1 MNVEEALKSLNP
13 RQLEAANYVDG
24 PCLIVA
30 GAGTGKTKTLTTKIA
45 KLIAD
50 GYSPYRILAVTFTNK
65 AAQEMRERVEALVPG
80 QSRNVWIHTF
90 HSFGVRL
97 LRQNAE
103 KLGLTRDFAIYDDS
117 EQKKVVTLLLQQ
129 LGVKDPK
136 KEVGQIVSMISR
148 AKDDGVSP
156 EGLMTSATASGLDYR
171 IRAAE
176 IYKRYEQELKKA
188 GALDFGDLLIKTLQ
202 LLRDHADIREY
213 YQQFFQYIL
222 VDEYQDTNHTQYL
235 ITRMLAEKHR
245 KLCVVGDPDQSI
257 YSWRGANI
265 RNILEFEKDFK
276 DAKIITLEQNYR
288 STKVILDASNKLIT
302 KNTKRKDKSLFT
314 DKAHG
319 DDIEVRELPT
329 EGREAV
335 WVAQNIKSL
344 VDQDGY
350 SLNDIAV
357 FYRTNAQSRN
367 FEETFRRYQIP
378 YRLVGTVSFYNRK
391 EIKDMLCYA
400 RLLINPNDNVSLLRI
415 INVPARSLG
424 QKAQERFLD
433 YAQANGISLYAA
445 LKAAQSVPDLTPQ
458 ARRAALEFVRLVEGW
473 RADMFVSSPTAIMDK
488 ILKTSGYLTAVK
500 KDLDEKKDPEAESR
514 LQNLDELINAVKEY
528 EDRREEP
535 SLSDFLQEVSLQT
548 GTDESQADNS
558 GAVTLMTVHLA
569 KGLEFNAV
577 FVTGLEENLFPL
589 RCDDDDEMEEERRL
603 CYVAMTR
610 ARERLFMTYAICRR
624 KYGEMKDNPPSRFL
638 FDSGLVSEEE
648 REEMEESRPRYDN
661 FKTKYGL
668 YGQGGGFYGGGK
680 NKSGYSGSFGRSQ
693 NSYNGFDGFV
703 SRSQFQK
710 KYDEHGYEMQD
721 DDLDYT
727 SSEYKGSAGLGSLY
741 ARPSS
746 GSSVAA
752 RRGYSASDGRRQFPS
767 NSYRSSY
774 SSVSSAPKQEE
785 GTSTTAAGGK
795 KVTVGGKVK
804 HGVFGEGVVI
814 AVAGS
819 DESCK
824 ITVQFGKGVQRTFM
838 LSFAPLEIL

>member
-1 MNVEEALKSLNP
+1 MNLDEALKSLNP
-13 RQLEAANYVDG
+13 QQLEAVNYDAG

-45 KLIAD
+45 KLIHD

-103 KLGLTRDFAIYDDS
+103 KLGLTRDFAIYDES
-117 EQKKVVTLLLQQ
+117 EQKRLVTLLLEQM
-129 LGVKDPK
+129 GVKEPK
-136 KEVGQIVSMISR
+136 KEAGQIVSMISR
-148 AKDDGVSP
+148 AKDDCVSP
-156 EGLMTSATASGLDYR
+156 EGLMTNATASGLDYR

-176 IYKRYEQELKKA
+176 IYKRYEQELHKA
-188 GALDFGDLLIKTLQ
+188 GALDFGDLLVKTLQ
-202 LLRDHADIREY
+202 LLKEHEDVREY

-235 ITRMLAEKHR
+235 ITRLLAEKHR

-276 DAKIITLEQNYR
+276 DAKTITLEQNYR
-288 STKVILDASNKLIT
+288 STKVILDASNKLIS
-302 KNTKRKDKSLFT
+302 KNAKRKEKNLFT
-314 DKAHG
+314 DKQRG
-319 DDIEVRELPT
+319 DDIEVREAPT
-329 EGREAV
+329 EGMEAV
-335 WVAQNIKSL
+335 WVAQNIKAL
-344 VDQDGY
+344 VEEGDY

-400 RLLINPNDNVSLLRI
+400 RLLINPDDNMSLLRV
-415 INVPARSLG
+415 INTPARGLG
-424 QKAQERFLD
+424 KTAQERLLA
-433 YAQANGISLYAA
+433 YAQANGLSVYGA
-445 LKAAQSVPDLTPQ
+445 LKAAQSVPELTPM
-458 ARRAALEFVRLVEGW
+458 ARRACMEFVRLVEGW
-473 RADMFVSSPTAIMDK
+473 RADMFVSSPTDVMHK
-488 ILKTSGYLTAVK
+488 ILTTSGYEAAVK
-500 KDLDEKKDPEAESR
+500 KDLAEGKDPEAESR

-528 EDRREEP
+528 EERKEEP
-535 SLSDFLQEVSLQT
+535 SLSDFLQEVSLMT
-548 GTDESQADNS
+548 GTDDSQAAEG

-577 FVTGLEENLFPL
+577 FVTGLEEGLFPIN
-589 RCDDDDEMEEERRL
+589 RDDSDEMEEERRL

-610 ARERLFMTYAICRR
+610 AREKLFMTYAQRR
-624 KYGEMKDNPPSRFL
+624 RTYGKMYENVPSRFL
-638 FDSGLVSEEE
+638 FECGLLDEEDRE
-648 REEMEESRPRYDN
+648 RLEQSQPRYDN

-668 YGQGGGFYGGGK
+668 YGQGGGFYGGGR
-680 NKSGYSGSFGRSQ
+680 NKSGYHGSTGRSAD
-693 NSYNGFDGFV
+693 SYNGFEGFV
-703 SRSQFQK
+703 SRSRFQK
-710 KYDEHGYEMQD
+710 QYDEQGYEIEN

-727 SSEYKGSAGLGSLY
+727 SSSFKGSSGLGALY
-741 ARPSS
+741 GARSQAS
-746 GSSVAA
+746 GGP
-752 RRGYSASDGRRQFPS
+752 RPGFSASDSRRHFPG
-767 NSYRSSY
+767 SYHA
-774 SSVSSAPKQEE
+774 APKQEA
-785 GTSTTAAGGK
+785 GTSTTAGNGK
-795 KVTVGGKVK
+795 TVAVGGKVK
-804 HGVFGEGVVI
+804 HGAFGVGTVT

-819 DESCK
+819 GDSCK
-824 ITVQFGKGVQRTFM
+824 ITVQFSNGVQRTFM

>member
-1 MNVEEALKSLNP
+1 MNLDEALKSLNP
-13 RQLEAANYVDG
+13 QQLEAVNYDAG

-45 KLIAD
+45 KLIHD

-103 KLGLTRDFAIYDDS
+103 KLGLTRDFAIYDES
-117 EQKKVVTLLLQQ
+117 EQKRLVTLLLEQM
-129 LGVKDPK
+129 GVKEPK
-136 KEVGQIVSMISR
+136 KEAGQIVSMISR
-148 AKDDGVSP
+148 AKDDCVSP
-156 EGLMTSATASGLDYR
+156 EGLMTNATASGLDYR

-176 IYKRYEQELKKA
+176 IYKRYEQELHKA
-188 GALDFGDLLIKTLQ
+188 GALDFGDLLVKTLQ
-202 LLRDHADIREY
+202 LLKEHEDVRDY

-235 ITRMLAEKHR
+235 ITRLLAEKHR

-276 DAKIITLEQNYR
+276 DAKTITLEQNYR
-288 STKVILDASNKLIT
+288 STKVILDASNKLIS
-302 KNTKRKDKSLFT
+302 KNAKRKEKNLFT
-314 DKAHG
+314 DKQRG
-319 DDIEVRELPT
+319 DDIEVREAPT
-329 EGREAV
+329 EGMEAV
-335 WVAQNIKSL
+335 WVAQNIKAL
-344 VDQDGY
+344 VEEGDY

-400 RLLINPNDNVSLLRI
+400 RLLINPDDNMSLLRV
-415 INVPARSLG
+415 INTPARGLG
-424 QKAQERFLD
+424 KTAQERLLA
-433 YAQANGISLYAA
+433 YAQANGLSVYGA
-445 LKAAQSVPDLTPQ
+445 LKAAQSVPELTPM
-458 ARRAALEFVRLVEGW
+458 ARRACMEFVRLVEGW
-473 RADMFVSSPTAIMDK
+473 RADMFVSSPTDVMHK
-488 ILKTSGYLTAVK
+488 ILTTSGYEAAVK
-500 KDLDEKKDPEAESR
+500 KDLAEGKDPEAESR

-528 EDRREEP
+528 EERKEEP
-535 SLSDFLQEVSLQT
+535 SLSDFLQEVSLMT
-548 GTDESQADNS
+548 GTDDSQAAEG

-577 FVTGLEENLFPL
+577 FVTGLEEGLFPIN
-589 RCDDDDEMEEERRL
+589 RDDSDEMEEERRL

-610 ARERLFMTYAICRR
+610 AREKLFMTYAQRR
-624 KYGEMKDNPPSRFL
+624 RTYGKMYENVPSRFL
-638 FDSGLVSEEE
+638 FECGLLDEEDRE
-648 REEMEESRPRYDN
+648 RLEQSQPRYDN

-668 YGQGGGFYGGGK
+668 YGQGGGFYGGGR
-680 NKSGYSGSFGRSQ
+680 NKSGYHGSTGRSAD
-693 NSYNGFDGFV
+693 SYNGFEGFV
-703 SRSQFQK
+703 SRSRFQK
-710 KYDEHGYEMQD
+710 QYDEQGYEIEN

-727 SSEYKGSAGLGSLY
+727 SSSFKGSSGLGALY
-741 ARPSS
+741 GARSQAS
-746 GSSVAA
+746 GGP
-752 RRGYSASDGRRQFPS
+752 RPGFSASDSRRHFPG
-767 NSYRSSY
+767 SYH
-774 SSVSSAPKQEE
+774 SVPKQEA
-785 GTSTTAAGGK
+785 GTSTTAGNGK
-795 KVTVGGKVK
+795 TVAVGGKVK
-804 HGVFGEGVVI
+804 HGTFGVGTVT

-819 DESCK
+819 GDSCK
-824 ITVQFGKGVQRTFM
+824 ITVQFSNGVQRTFM

>member
-1 MNVEEALKSLNP
+1 MNLDEALKSLNP
-13 RQLEAANYVDG
+13 QQLEAVNYDAG

-45 KLIAD
+45 KLIHD

-103 KLGLTRDFAIYDDS
+103 KLGLTRDFAIYDES
-117 EQKKVVTLLLQQ
+117 EQKRLVTLLLEQM
-129 LGVKDPK
+129 GVKEPK
-136 KEVGQIVSMISR
+136 KEAGQIVSMISR
-148 AKDDGVSP
+148 AKDDCVSP
-156 EGLMTSATASGLDYR
+156 EGLMTNATASGLDYR

-176 IYKRYEQELKKA
+176 IYKRYEQELHKA
-188 GALDFGDLLIKTLQ
+188 GALDSGDLLVKTLQ
-202 LLRDHADIREY
+202 LLKEHEDVRDY

-235 ITRMLAEKHR
+235 ITRLLAEKHR

-276 DAKIITLEQNYR
+276 DAKTITLEQNYR
-288 STKVILDASNKLIT
+288 STKVILDASNKLIS
-302 KNTKRKDKSLFT
+302 KNAKRKEKNLFT
-314 DKAHG
+314 DKQRG
-319 DDIEVRELPT
+319 DDIEVREAPT
-329 EGREAV
+329 EGMEAV
-335 WVAQNIKSL
+335 WVAQNIKAL
-344 VDQDGY
+344 VEESGY

-400 RLLINPNDNVSLLRI
+400 RLLINPDDNMSLLRV
-415 INVPARSLG
+415 INTPARGLG
-424 QKAQERFLD
+424 KTAQERLLA
-433 YAQANGISLYAA
+433 YAQANGLSVYGA
-445 LKAAQSVPDLTPQ
+445 LKAAQSVPELTPM
-458 ARRAALEFVRLVEGW
+458 ARRACMEFVRLVEGW
-473 RADMFVSSPTAIMDK
+473 RADMFVSSPTDVMHK
-488 ILKTSGYLTAVK
+488 ILTTSGYEAAVK
-500 KDLDEKKDPEAESR
+500 KDLAEGKDPEAESR

-528 EDRREEP
+528 EERKEEP
-535 SLSDFLQEVSLQT
+535 SLSDFLQEVSLMT
-548 GTDESQADNS
+548 GTDDSQAAEG

-577 FVTGLEENLFPL
+577 FVTGLEEGLFPIN
-589 RCDDDDEMEEERRL
+589 RDDSDEMEEERRL

-610 ARERLFMTYAICRR
+610 AREKLFMTYAQRR
-624 KYGEMKDNPPSRFL
+624 RTYGKMYENVPSRFL
-638 FDSGLVSEEE
+638 FECGLLDEEDRE
-648 REEMEESRPRYDN
+648 RLEQSQPRYDN

-668 YGQGGGFYGGGK
+668 YGQGGGFYGGGR
-680 NKSGYSGSFGRSQ
+680 NKSGYHGSTGRSAD
-693 NSYNGFDGFV
+693 SYNGFEGFV
-703 SRSQFQK
+703 SRSRFQK
-710 KYDEHGYEMQD
+710 QYDEQGYEIEN

-727 SSEYKGSAGLGSLY
+727 SSSFKGSSGLGALY
-741 ARPSS
+741 GARSQAS
-746 GSSVAA
+746 GGP
-752 RRGYSASDGRRQFPS
+752 RPGFSASDSRRHFPG
-767 NSYRSSY
+767 SYHSS
-774 SSVSSAPKQEE
+774 PKQEA
-785 GTSTTAAGGK
+785 GTSTTAGNGK
-795 KVTVGGKVK
+795 TVAVGGKVK
-804 HGVFGEGVVI
+804 HGAFGVGTVT

-819 DESCK
+819 GDSCK
-824 ITVQFGKGVQRTFM
+824 ITVQFSNGVQRTFM

>member
-1 MNVEEALKSLNP
+1 MNLDEALKSLNP
-13 RQLEAANYVDG
+13 QQLEAVNYDAG

-45 KLIAD
+45 KLIHD

-103 KLGLTRDFAIYDDS
+103 KLGLTRDFAIYDES
-117 EQKKVVTLLLQQ
+117 EQKRLVTLLLEQM
-129 LGVKDPK
+129 GVKEPK
-136 KEVGQIVSMISR
+136 KEAGQIVSMISR
-148 AKDDGVSP
+148 AKDDCVSP
-156 EGLMTSATASGLDYR
+156 EGLMTNATASGLDYR

-176 IYKRYEQELKKA
+176 IYKRYEQELHKA
-188 GALDFGDLLIKTLQ
+188 GALDFGDLLVKTLQ
-202 LLRDHADIREY
+202 LLKEHEDVRDY

-235 ITRMLAEKHR
+235 ITRLLAEKHR

-276 DAKIITLEQNYR
+276 DAKTITLEQNYR
-288 STKVILDASNKLIT
+288 STKVILDASNKLIS
-302 KNTKRKDKSLFT
+302 KNAKRKEKNLFT
-314 DKAHG
+314 DKQRG
-319 DDIEVRELPT
+319 DDIEVREAPT
-329 EGREAV
+329 EGMEAV
-335 WVAQNIKSL
+335 WVAQNIKAL
-344 VDQDGY
+344 VEESGY

-400 RLLINPNDNVSLLRI
+400 RLLINPDDNMSLLRV
-415 INVPARSLG
+415 INTPARGLG
-424 QKAQERFLD
+424 KTAQERLLA
-433 YAQANGISLYAA
+433 YAQANGLSVYGA
-445 LKAAQSVPDLTPQ
+445 LKAAQSVPELTPM
-458 ARRAALEFVRLVEGW
+458 ARRACMEFVRLVEGW
-473 RADMFVSSPTAIMDK
+473 RADMFVSSPTDVMHK
-488 ILKTSGYLTAVK
+488 ILTTSGYEAAVK
-500 KDLDEKKDPEAESR
+500 KDLAEGKDPEAESR

-528 EDRREEP
+528 EERKEEP
-535 SLSDFLQEVSLQT
+535 SLSDFLQEVSLMT
-548 GTDESQADNS
+548 GTDDSQAAEG

-569 KGLEFNAV
+569 KGLEFDAV
-577 FVTGLEENLFPL
+577 FVTGLEEGLFPIN
-589 RCDDDDEMEEERRL
+589 RDDSDEMEEERRL

-610 ARERLFMTYAICRR
+610 AREKLFMTYAQRR
-624 KYGEMKDNPPSRFL
+624 RTYGKMYENVPSRFL
-638 FDSGLVSEEE
+638 FECGLLDEEDRE
-648 REEMEESRPRYDN
+648 RLEQSQPRYDN

-668 YGQGGGFYGGGK
+668 YGQGGGFYGGGR
-680 NKSGYSGSFGRSQ
+680 NKSGYHGSTGRSAD
-693 NSYNGFDGFV
+693 SYNGFEGFV
-703 SRSQFQK
+703 SRSRFQK
-710 KYDEHGYEMQD
+710 QYDEQGYEIEN

-727 SSEYKGSAGLGSLY
+727 SSSFKGSSGLGALCG
-741 ARPSS
+741 ARSQAS
-746 GSSVAA
+746 GGP
-752 RRGYSASDGRRQFPS
+752 RPGFSASDSRRHFPG
-767 NSYRSSY
+767 SYH
-774 SSVSSAPKQEE
+774 SVPKQEA
-785 GTSTTAAGGK
+785 GTSTTAGNGK
-795 KVTVGGKVK
+795 TVAVGGKVK
-804 HGVFGEGVVI
+804 HGVFGVGTVT

-819 DESCK
+819 GDSCK
-824 ITVQFGKGVQRTFM
+824 ITVQFSNGVQRTFM

>member
-1 MNVEEALKSLNP
+1 MNLDEALKSLNP
-13 RQLEAANYVDG
+13 QQLEAVNYDAG

-45 KLIAD
+45 KLIHD

-103 KLGLTRDFAIYDDS
+103 KLGLTRDFAIYDES
-117 EQKKVVTLLLQQ
+117 EQKRLVTLLLEQM
-129 LGVKDPK
+129 GVKEPK
-136 KEVGQIVSMISR
+136 KEAGQIVSMISR
-148 AKDDGVSP
+148 AKDDCVSP
-156 EGLMTSATASGLDYR
+156 EGLMTNATASGLDYR

-176 IYKRYEQELKKA
+176 IYKRYEQELHKA
-188 GALDFGDLLIKTLQ
+188 GALDFGDLLVKTLQ
-202 LLRDHADIREY
+202 LLKEHEDVRDY

-235 ITRMLAEKHR
+235 ITRLLAEKHR

-276 DAKIITLEQNYR
+276 DAKTITLEQNYR
-288 STKVILDASNKLIT
+288 STKVILDASNKLIS
-302 KNTKRKDKSLFT
+302 KNAKRKEKNLFT
-314 DKAHG
+314 DKQRG
-319 DDIEVRELPT
+319 DDIEVREAPT
-329 EGREAV
+329 EGMEAV
-335 WVAQNIKSL
+335 WVAQNIKAL
-344 VDQDGY
+344 VEESGY

-400 RLLINPNDNVSLLRI
+400 RLLINPDDNMSLLRV
-415 INVPARSLG
+415 INTPARGLG
-424 QKAQERFLD
+424 KTAQERLLA
-433 YAQANGISLYAA
+433 YAQANGLSVYGA
-445 LKAAQSVPDLTPQ
+445 LKAAQSVPELTPM
-458 ARRAALEFVRLVEGW
+458 ARRACMEFVRLVEGW
-473 RADMFVSSPTAIMDK
+473 RADMFVSSPTDVMHK
-488 ILKTSGYLTAVK
+488 ILTTSGYEAAVK
-500 KDLDEKKDPEAESR
+500 KDLAEGKDPEAESR

-528 EDRREEP
+528 EERKEEP
-535 SLSDFLQEVSLQT
+535 SLSDFLQEVSLMT
-548 GTDESQADNS
+548 GTDDSQAAEG

-577 FVTGLEENLFPL
+577 FVTGLEEGLFPIN
-589 RCDDDDEMEEERRL
+589 RDDSDEMEEERRL

-610 ARERLFMTYAICRR
+610 AREKLFMTYAQRR
-624 KYGEMKDNPPSRFL
+624 RTYGKMYENVPSRFL
-638 FDSGLVSEEE
+638 FECGLLDEEDRE
-648 REEMEESRPRYDN
+648 RLEQSQPRYDN

-668 YGQGGGFYGGGK
+668 YGQGGGFYGGGR
-680 NKSGYSGSFGRSQ
+680 NKSGYHGSTGRSAD
-693 NSYNGFDGFV
+693 SYNGFEGFV
-703 SRSQFQK
+703 SRSRFQK
-710 KYDEHGYEMQD
+710 QYDEQGYEIEN

-727 SSEYKGSAGLGSLY
+727 SSSFKGSSGLGALY
-741 ARPSS
+741 GARSQAS
-746 GSSVAA
+746 GGP
-752 RRGYSASDGRRQFPS
+752 RPGFSASDSRRHFPG
-767 NSYRSSY
+767 SYH
-774 SSVSSAPKQEE
+774 SVPKQEA
-785 GTSTTAAGGK
+785 GTSTTAGNGK
-795 KVTVGGKVK
+795 TVAVGGKVK
-804 HGVFGEGVVI
+804 HGTFGVGTVT

-819 DESCK
+819 GDSCK
-824 ITVQFGKGVQRTFM
+824 ITVQFSNGVQRTFM

>member
-1 MNVEEALKSLNP
+1 MNLDEALKSLNP
-13 RQLEAANYVDG
+13 QQLEAVNYDAG

-45 KLIAD
+45 KLIHD

-103 KLGLTRDFAIYDDS
+103 KLGLTRDFAIYDES
-117 EQKKVVTLLLQQ
+117 EQKRLVTLLLEQM
-129 LGVKDPK
+129 GVKEPK
-136 KEVGQIVSMISR
+136 KEAGQIVSMISR
-148 AKDDGVSP
+148 AKDDCVSP
-156 EGLMTSATASGLDYR
+156 EGLMTNATASGLDYR

-176 IYKRYEQELKKA
+176 IYKRYEQELHKA
-188 GALDFGDLLIKTLQ
+188 GALDFGDLLVKTLQ
-202 LLRDHADIREY
+202 LLKEHEDVREY

-235 ITRMLAEKHR
+235 ITRLLAEKHR

-276 DAKIITLEQNYR
+276 DAKTITLEQNYR
-288 STKVILDASNKLIT
+288 STKVILDASNKLIS
-302 KNTKRKDKSLFT
+302 KNAKRKEKNLFT
-314 DKAHG
+314 DKQRG
-319 DDIEVRELPT
+319 DDIEVREVPT
-329 EGREAV
+329 EGMEAV
-335 WVAQNIKSL
+335 WVAQNIKAL
-344 VDQDGY
+344 VEESGY

-400 RLLINPNDNVSLLRI
+400 RLLINPDDNMSLLRV
-415 INVPARSLG
+415 INTPARGLG
-424 QKAQERFLD
+424 KTAQERLLA
-433 YAQANGISLYAA
+433 YAQANGLSVYGA
-445 LKAAQSVPDLTPQ
+445 LKAAQSVPELTPM
-458 ARRAALEFVRLVEGW
+458 ARRACMEFVRLVEGW
-473 RADMFVSSPTAIMDK
+473 RADMFVSSPTDVMHK
-488 ILKTSGYLTAVK
+488 ILTTSGYEAAVK
-500 KDLDEKKDPEAESR
+500 KDLAEGKDPEAESR

-528 EDRREEP
+528 EERKEEP
-535 SLSDFLQEVSLQT
+535 SLSDFLQEVSLMT
-548 GTDESQADNS
+548 GTDDSQAAEG

-577 FVTGLEENLFPL
+577 FVTGLEEGLFPIN
-589 RCDDDDEMEEERRL
+589 RDDSDEMEEERRL

-610 ARERLFMTYAICRR
+610 AREKLFMTYAQRR
-624 KYGEMKDNPPSRFL
+624 RTYGKMYENVPSRFL
-638 FDSGLVSEEE
+638 FECGLLDEEDRE
-648 REEMEESRPRYDN
+648 RLEQSQPRYDN

-668 YGQGGGFYGGGK
+668 YGQGGGFYGGGR
-680 NKSGYSGSFGRSQ
+680 NKSGYHGSTGRSAD
-693 NSYNGFDGFV
+693 SYNGFEGFV
-703 SRSQFQK
+703 SRSRFQK
-710 KYDEHGYEMQD
+710 QYDEQGYEIEN

-727 SSEYKGSAGLGSLY
+727 SSSFKGSSGLGALY
-741 ARPSS
+741 GARSQAS
-746 GSSVAA
+746 GGP
-752 RRGYSASDGRRQFPS
+752 RPGFSASDSRRHFPG
-767 NSYRSSY
+767 SYHA
-774 SSVSSAPKQEE
+774 APKQEA
-785 GTSTTAAGGK
+785 GTSTTAGNGK
-795 KVTVGGKVK
+795 TVAVGGKVK
-804 HGVFGEGVVI
+804 HGVFGVGTVT

-819 DESCK
+819 GDSCK
-824 ITVQFGKGVQRTFM
+824 ITVQFSNGVQRTFM

>member
-1 MNVEEALKSLNP
+1 MNLDEALKSLNP
-13 RQLEAANYVDG
+13 QQLEAVNYDAG

-45 KLIAD
+45 KLIHD

-103 KLGLTRDFAIYDDS
+103 KLGLTRDFAIYDES
-117 EQKKVVTLLLQQ
+117 EQKRLITLLLEQM
-129 LGVKDPK
+129 GVKEPK
-136 KEVGQIVSMISR
+136 KEAGQIVSMISR
-148 AKDDGVSP
+148 AKDDCVSP
-156 EGLMTSATASGLDYR
+156 EGLMTNATASGLDYR

-176 IYKRYEQELKKA
+176 IYKRYEQELHKA
-188 GALDFGDLLIKTLQ
+188 GALDFGDLLVKTLQ
-202 LLRDHADIREY
+202 LLKEHEDVREY

-235 ITRMLAEKHR
+235 ITRLLAEKHR

-276 DAKIITLEQNYR
+276 DAKTITLEQNYR
-288 STKVILDASNKLIT
+288 STKVILDASNKLIS
-302 KNTKRKDKSLFT
+302 KNAKRKEKNLFT
-314 DKAHG
+314 DKQRG
-319 DDIEVRELPT
+319 DDIEVREAPT
-329 EGREAV
+329 EGMEAV
-335 WVAQNIKSL
+335 WVAQNIKAL
-344 VDQDGY
+344 VEEGGY

-400 RLLINPNDNVSLLRI
+400 RLLINPDDNMSLLRV
-415 INVPARSLG
+415 INTPARGLG
-424 QKAQERFLD
+424 KTAQERLLA
-433 YAQANGISLYAA
+433 YAQANGLSVYGA
-445 LKAAQSVPDLTPQ
+445 LKAAQSVPELTPM
-458 ARRAALEFVRLVEGW
+458 ARRACMEFVRLVEGW
-473 RADMFVSSPTAIMDK
+473 RADMFVSSPTDVMHK
-488 ILKTSGYLTAVK
+488 ILTTSGYEAAVK
-500 KDLDEKKDPEAESR
+500 KDLAEGKDPEAESR

-528 EDRREEP
+528 EERKEEP
-535 SLSDFLQEVSLQT
+535 SLSDFLQEVSLMT
-548 GTDESQADNS
+548 GTDDSQAAEG

-577 FVTGLEENLFPL
+577 FVTGLEEGLFPIN
-589 RCDDDDEMEEERRL
+589 RDDSDEMEEERRL

-610 ARERLFMTYAICRR
+610 AREKLFMTYAQRR
-624 KYGEMKDNPPSRFL
+624 RTYGKMYENVPSRFL
-638 FDSGLVSEEE
+638 FECGLLDEEDRE
-648 REEMEESRPRYDN
+648 RLEQSQPRYDN

-668 YGQGGGFYGGGK
+668 YGQGGGFYGGGR
-680 NKSGYSGSFGRSQ
+680 NKSGYHGSTGRSAD
-693 NSYNGFDGFV
+693 SYNGFEGFV
-703 SRSQFQK
+703 SRSRFQK
-710 KYDEHGYEMQD
+710 QYDEQGYEIEN

-727 SSEYKGSAGLGSLY
+727 SSSFKGSSGLGALY
-741 ARPSS
+741 GARSQAS
-746 GSSVAA
+746 GGP
-752 RRGYSASDGRRQFPS
+752 RPGFSASDSRRHFPG
-767 NSYRSSY
+767 SYHA
-774 SSVSSAPKQEE
+774 APKQEA
-785 GTSTTAAGGK
+785 GTSTTAGNGK
-795 KVTVGGKVK
+795 TVAVGGKVK
-804 HGVFGEGVVI
+804 HGAFGVGTVT

-819 DESCK
+819 GDSCK
-824 ITVQFGKGVQRTFM
+824 ITVQFSNGVQRTFM

>member
-1 MNVEEALKSLNP
+1 MNLDEALKSLNP
-13 RQLEAANYVDG
+13 QQLEAVNYDAG

-45 KLIAD
+45 KLIHD

-103 KLGLTRDFAIYDDS
+103 KLGLTRDFAIYDES
-117 EQKKVVTLLLQQ
+117 EQKRLVTLLLEQM
-129 LGVKDPK
+129 GVKEPK
-136 KEVGQIVSMISR
+136 KEAGQIVSMISR
-148 AKDDGVSP
+148 AKDDCVSP
-156 EGLMTSATASGLDYR
+156 EGLMTNATASGLDYR

-176 IYKRYEQELKKA
+176 IYKRYEQELHKA
-188 GALDFGDLLIKTLQ
+188 GALDFGDLLVKTLQ
-202 LLRDHADIREY
+202 LLKEHEDVREY

-235 ITRMLAEKHR
+235 ITRLLAEKHR

-276 DAKIITLEQNYR
+276 DAKTITLEQNYR
-288 STKVILDASNKLIT
+288 STKVILDASNKLIS
-302 KNTKRKDKSLFT
+302 KNAKRKEKNLFT
-314 DKAHG
+314 DKQRG
-319 DDIEVRELPT
+319 DDIEVREAPT
-329 EGREAV
+329 EGMEAV
-335 WVAQNIKSL
+335 WVAQNIKAL
-344 VDQDGY
+344 VEEGGY

-400 RLLINPNDNVSLLRI
+400 RLLINPDDNMSLLRV
-415 INVPARSLG
+415 INTPARGLG
-424 QKAQERFLD
+424 KTAQERLLA
-433 YAQANGISLYAA
+433 YAQANGLSVYGA
-445 LKAAQSVPDLTPQ
+445 LKAAQSVPELTPM
-458 ARRAALEFVRLVEGW
+458 ARRACMEFVRLVEGW
-473 RADMFVSSPTAIMDK
+473 RADMFVSSPTDVMHK
-488 ILKTSGYLTAVK
+488 ILTTSGYEAAVK
-500 KDLDEKKDPEAESR
+500 KDLAEGKDPEAESR

-528 EDRREEP
+528 EERKEEP
-535 SLSDFLQEVSLQT
+535 SLSDFLQEVSLMT
-548 GTDESQADNS
+548 GTDDSQAAEG

-569 KGLEFNAV
+569 KGLEFDAV
-577 FVTGLEENLFPL
+577 FVTGLEEGLFPIN
-589 RCDDDDEMEEERRL
+589 RDDSDEMEEERRL

-610 ARERLFMTYAICRR
+610 AREKLFMTYAQRR
-624 KYGEMKDNPPSRFL
+624 RTYGKMYENVPSRFL
-638 FDSGLVSEEE
+638 FECGLLDEEDRE
-648 REEMEESRPRYDN
+648 RLEQSQPRYDN

-668 YGQGGGFYGGGK
+668 YGQGGGFYGGGR
-680 NKSGYSGSFGRSQ
+680 NKSGYHGSTGRSAD
-693 NSYNGFDGFV
+693 SYNGFEGFV
-703 SRSQFQK
+703 SRSRFQK
-710 KYDEHGYEMQD
+710 QYDEQGYEIEN

-727 SSEYKGSAGLGSLY
+727 SSSFKGSSGLGALY
-741 ARPSS
+741 GARSQAS
-746 GSSVAA
+746 GGP
-752 RRGYSASDGRRQFPS
+752 RPGFSASDGRRHFPG
-767 NSYRSSY
+767 SYHA
-774 SSVSSAPKQEE
+774 APKQEA
-785 GTSTTAAGGK
+785 GTSTTAGNGK
-795 KVTVGGKVK
+795 TVAVGGKVK
-804 HGVFGEGVVI
+804 HGAFGVGTVT

-819 DESCK
+819 GDSCK
-824 ITVQFGKGVQRTFM
+824 ITVQFSNGVQRTFM

>member
-1 MNVEEALKSLNP
+1 MNLDEALKSLNP
-13 RQLEAANYVDG
+13 QQLEAVNYDAG

-45 KLIAD
+45 KLIHD

-103 KLGLTRDFAIYDDS
+103 KLGLTRDFAIYDES
-117 EQKKVVTLLLQQ
+117 EQKRLVTLLLEQM
-129 LGVKDPK
+129 GVKEPK
-136 KEVGQIVSMISR
+136 KEAGQIVSMISR
-148 AKDDGVSP
+148 AKDDCVSP
-156 EGLMTSATASGLDYR
+156 EGLMTNATASGLDYR

-176 IYKRYEQELKKA
+176 IYKRYEQELHKA
-188 GALDFGDLLIKTLQ
+188 GALDFGDLLVKTLQ
-202 LLRDHADIREY
+202 LLKEHEDVRDY

-235 ITRMLAEKHR
+235 ITRLLAEKHR

-276 DAKIITLEQNYR
+276 DAKTITLEQNYR
-288 STKVILDASNKLIT
+288 STKVILDASNKLIS
-302 KNTKRKDKSLFT
+302 KNAKRKEKNLFT
-314 DKAHG
+314 DKQRG
-319 DDIEVRELPT
+319 DDIEVREAPT
-329 EGREAV
+329 EGMEAV
-335 WVAQNIKSL
+335 WVAQNIKAL
-344 VDQDGY
+344 VEEGGY

-400 RLLINPNDNVSLLRI
+400 RLLINPDDNMSLLRV
-415 INVPARSLG
+415 INTPARGLG
-424 QKAQERFLD
+424 KTAQERLLA
-433 YAQANGISLYAA
+433 YAQANGLSVYGA
-445 LKAAQSVPDLTPQ
+445 LKAAQSVPELTPM
-458 ARRAALEFVRLVEGW
+458 ARRACMEFVRLVEGW
-473 RADMFVSSPTAIMDK
+473 RADMFVSSPTDVMHK
-488 ILKTSGYLTAVK
+488 ILTTSGYEAAVK
-500 KDLDEKKDPEAESR
+500 KDLAEGKDPEAESR

-528 EDRREEP
+528 EERKEEP
-535 SLSDFLQEVSLQT
+535 SLSDFLQEVSLMT
-548 GTDESQADNS
+548 GTDDSQAAEG

-569 KGLEFNAV
+569 KGLEFDAV
-577 FVTGLEENLFPL
+577 FVTGLEEGLFPIN
-589 RCDDDDEMEEERRL
+589 RDDSDEMEEERRL

-610 ARERLFMTYAICRR
+610 AREKLFMTYAQRR
-624 KYGEMKDNPPSRFL
+624 RTYGKMYENVPSRFL
-638 FDSGLVSEEE
+638 FECGLLDEEDRE
-648 REEMEESRPRYDN
+648 RLEQSQPRYDN

-668 YGQGGGFYGGGK
+668 YGQGGGFYGGGR
-680 NKSGYSGSFGRSQ
+680 NKSGYHGSTGRSAD
-693 NSYNGFDGFV
+693 SYNGFEGFV
-703 SRSQFQK
+703 SRSRFQK
-710 KYDEHGYEMQD
+710 QYDEQGYEIEN

-727 SSEYKGSAGLGSLY
+727 SSSFKGSSGLGALY
-741 ARPSS
+741 GARSQAS
-746 GSSVAA
+746 GGP
-752 RRGYSASDGRRQFPS
+752 RPGFSASDSRRHFPG
-767 NSYRSSY
+767 SYH
-774 SSVSSAPKQEE
+774 SVPKQEA
-785 GTSTTAAGGK
+785 GTSTTAGNGK
-795 KVTVGGKVK
+795 TVAVGGKVK
-804 HGVFGEGVVI
+804 HGTFGVGTVT

-819 DESCK
+819 GDSCK
-824 ITVQFGKGVQRTFM
+824 ITVQFSNGVQRTFM

>member
-1 MNVEEALKSLNP
+1 MNLDEALKSLNP
-13 RQLEAANYVDG
+13 QQLEAVNYDAG

-30 GAGTGKTKTLTTKIA
+30 GAGTGKTKTLTTKSA
-45 KLIAD
+45 KLIHD

-103 KLGLTRDFAIYDDS
+103 KLGLTRDFAIYDES
-117 EQKKVVTLLLQQ
+117 EQKRLVTLLLEQM
-129 LGVKDPK
+129 GVKEPK
-136 KEVGQIVSMISR
+136 KEAGQIVSMISR
-148 AKDDGVSP
+148 AKDDCVSP
-156 EGLMTSATASGLDYR
+156 EGLMTNATASGLDYR

-176 IYKRYEQELKKA
+176 IYKRYEQELHKA
-188 GALDFGDLLIKTLQ
+188 GALDFGDLLVKTLQ
-202 LLRDHADIREY
+202 LLKEHEDVRDY

-235 ITRMLAEKHR
+235 ITRLLAEKHR

-276 DAKIITLEQNYR
+276 DAKTITLEQNYR
-288 STKVILDASNKLIT
+288 STKVILDASNKLIS
-302 KNTKRKDKSLFT
+302 KNAKRKEKNLFT
-314 DKAHG
+314 DKQRG
-319 DDIEVRELPT
+319 DDIEVREAPT
-329 EGREAV
+329 EGMEAV
-335 WVAQNIKSL
+335 WVAQNIKAL
-344 VDQDGY
+344 VEESGY

-400 RLLINPNDNVSLLRI
+400 RLLINPDDNMSLLRV
-415 INVPARSLG
+415 INTPARGLG
-424 QKAQERFLD
+424 KTAQERLLA
-433 YAQANGISLYAA
+433 YAQANGLSVYGA
-445 LKAAQSVPDLTPQ
+445 LKAAQSVPELTPM
-458 ARRAALEFVRLVEGW
+458 ARRACMEFVRLVEGW
-473 RADMFVSSPTAIMDK
+473 RADMFVSSPTDVMHK
-488 ILKTSGYLTAVK
+488 ILTTSGYEAAVK
-500 KDLDEKKDPEAESR
+500 KDLAEGKDPEAESR

-528 EDRREEP
+528 EERKEEP
-535 SLSDFLQEVSLQT
+535 SLSDFLQEVSLMT
-548 GTDESQADNS
+548 GTDDSQAAEG

-577 FVTGLEENLFPL
+577 FVTGLEEGLFPIN
-589 RCDDDDEMEEERRL
+589 RDDSDEMEEERRL

-610 ARERLFMTYAICRR
+610 AREKLFMTYAQRR
-624 KYGEMKDNPPSRFL
+624 RTYGKMYENVPSRFL
-638 FDSGLVSEEE
+638 FECGLLDEEDRE
-648 REEMEESRPRYDN
+648 RLEQSQPRYDN

-668 YGQGGGFYGGGK
+668 YGQGGGFYGGGR
-680 NKSGYSGSFGRSQ
+680 NKSGYHGSTGRSAD
-693 NSYNGFDGFV
+693 SYNGFEGFV
-703 SRSQFQK
+703 SRSRFQK
-710 KYDEHGYEMQD
+710 QYDEQGYEIEN

-727 SSEYKGSAGLGSLY
+727 SSSFKGSSGLGALY
-741 ARPSS
+741 GARSQAS
-746 GSSVAA
+746 GGP
-752 RRGYSASDGRRQFPS
+752 RPGFSASDSRRHFPG
-767 NSYRSSY
+767 SYHSS
-774 SSVSSAPKQEE
+774 PKQEA
-785 GTSTTAAGGK
+785 GTSTTAGNGK
-795 KVTVGGKVK
+795 TVAVGGKVK
-804 HGVFGEGVVI
+804 HGAFGLGTVT

-819 DESCK
+819 GDSCK
-824 ITVQFGKGVQRTFM
+824 ITVQFSNGVQRTFM

>member
-1 MNVEEALKSLNP
+1 MNLDEALKSLNP
-13 RQLEAANYVDG
+13 QQLEAVNYDAG

-45 KLIAD
+45 KLIHD

-103 KLGLTRDFAIYDDS
+103 KLGLTRDFAIYDES
-117 EQKKVVTLLLQQ
+117 EQKRLVTLLLEQM
-129 LGVKDPK
+129 GVKEPK
-136 KEVGQIVSMISR
+136 KEAGQIVSMISR
-148 AKDDGVSP
+148 AKDDCVSP
-156 EGLMTSATASGLDYR
+156 EGLMTNATASGLDYR

-176 IYKRYEQELKKA
+176 IYKRYEQELHKA
-188 GALDFGDLLIKTLQ
+188 GALDFGDLLVKTLQ
-202 LLRDHADIREY
+202 LLKEHEDVRDY

-235 ITRMLAEKHR
+235 ITRLLAEKHR

-276 DAKIITLEQNYR
+276 DAKTITLEQNYR
-288 STKVILDASNKLIT
+288 STKVILDASNKLIS
-302 KNTKRKDKSLFT
+302 KNAKRKEKNLFT
-314 DKAHG
+314 DKQRG
-319 DDIEVRELPT
+319 DDIEVREAPT
-329 EGREAV
+329 EGMEAV
-335 WVAQNIKSL
+335 WVAQNIKAL
-344 VDQDGY
+344 VEEGGY

-400 RLLINPNDNVSLLRI
+400 RLLINPDDNMSLLRV
-415 INVPARSLG
+415 INTPARGLG
-424 QKAQERFLD
+424 KTAQERLLA
-433 YAQANGISLYAA
+433 YAQANGLSVYGA
-445 LKAAQSVPDLTPQ
+445 LKAAQSVPELTPM
-458 ARRAALEFVRLVEGW
+458 ARRACMEFVRLVEGW
-473 RADMFVSSPTAIMDK
+473 RADMFVSSPTDVMHK
-488 ILKTSGYLTAVK
+488 ILTTSGYEAAVK
-500 KDLDEKKDPEAESR
+500 KDLAEGKDPEAESR

-528 EDRREEP
+528 EERKEEP
-535 SLSDFLQEVSLQT
+535 SLSDFLQEVSLMT
-548 GTDESQADNS
+548 GTDDSQAAEG

-577 FVTGLEENLFPL
+577 FVTGLEEGLFPIN
-589 RCDDDDEMEEERRL
+589 RDDSDEMEEERRL

-610 ARERLFMTYAICRR
+610 AREKLFMTYAQRR
-624 KYGEMKDNPPSRFL
+624 RTYGKMYENVPSRFL
-638 FDSGLVSEEE
+638 FECGLLDEEDRE
-648 REEMEESRPRYDN
+648 RLEQSQPRYDN

-668 YGQGGGFYGGGK
+668 YGQGGGFYGGGR
-680 NKSGYSGSFGRSQ
+680 NKSGYHGSTGRSAD
-693 NSYNGFDGFV
+693 SYNGFEGFV
-703 SRSQFQK
+703 SRSRFQK
-710 KYDEHGYEMQD
+710 QYDEQGYEIEN

-727 SSEYKGSAGLGSLY
+727 SSSFKGSSGLGALY
-741 ARPSS
+741 GARSQAS
-746 GSSVAA
+746 GGP
-752 RRGYSASDGRRQFPS
+752 RPGFSASDSRRHFPG
-767 NSYRSSY
+767 SYH
-774 SSVSSAPKQEE
+774 SVPKQEA
-785 GTSTTAAGGK
+785 GTSTTAGNGK
-795 KVTVGGKVK
+795 TVAVGGKVK
-804 HGVFGEGVVI
+804 HGTFGVGTVT

-819 DESCK
+819 GDSCK
-824 ITVQFGKGVQRTFM
+824 ITVQFSNGVQRTFM

>member
-1 MNVEEALKSLNP
+1 MNLDEALKSLNP
-13 RQLEAANYVDG
+13 QQLEAVNYDAG

-45 KLIAD
+45 KLIHD

-103 KLGLTRDFAIYDDS
+103 KLGLTRDFAIYDES
-117 EQKKVVTLLLQQ
+117 EQKRLVTLLLEQM
-129 LGVKDPK
+129 GVKEPK
-136 KEVGQIVSMISR
+136 KEAGQIVSMISR
-148 AKDDGVSP
+148 AKDDCVSP
-156 EGLMTSATASGLDYR
+156 EGLMTNATASGLDYR

-176 IYKRYEQELKKA
+176 IYKRYEQELHKA
-188 GALDFGDLLIKTLQ
+188 GALDFGDLLVKTLQ
-202 LLRDHADIREY
+202 LLKEHEDVREY

-235 ITRMLAEKHR
+235 ITRLLAEKHR

-276 DAKIITLEQNYR
+276 DAKTITLEQNYR
-288 STKVILDASNKLIT
+288 STKVILDASNKLIS
-302 KNTKRKDKSLFT
+302 KNAKRKEKNLFT
-314 DKAHG
+314 DKQRG
-319 DDIEVRELPT
+319 DDIEVREAPT
-329 EGREAV
+329 EGMEAV
-335 WVAQNIKSL
+335 WVAQNIKAL
-344 VDQDGY
+344 VEESGY

-400 RLLINPNDNVSLLRI
+400 RLLINPDDNMSLLRV
-415 INVPARSLG
+415 INTPARGLG
-424 QKAQERFLD
+424 KTAQERLLA
-433 YAQANGISLYAA
+433 YAQANGLSVYGA
-445 LKAAQSVPDLTPQ
+445 LKAAQSVPELTPM
-458 ARRAALEFVRLVEGW
+458 ARRACMEFVRLVEGW
-473 RADMFVSSPTAIMDK
+473 RADMFVSSPTDVMHK
-488 ILKTSGYLTAVK
+488 ILTTSGYEAAVK
-500 KDLDEKKDPEAESR
+500 KDLAEGKDPEAESR

-528 EDRREEP
+528 EERKEEP
-535 SLSDFLQEVSLQT
+535 SLSDFLQEVSLMT
-548 GTDESQADNS
+548 GTDDSQAAEG

-577 FVTGLEENLFPL
+577 FVTGLEEGLFPIN
-589 RCDDDDEMEEERRL
+589 RDDSDEMEEERRL

-610 ARERLFMTYAICRR
+610 AREKLFMTYAQRR
-624 KYGEMKDNPPSRFL
+624 RTYGKMYENVPSRFL
-638 FDSGLVSEEE
+638 FECGLLDEEDRE
-648 REEMEESRPRYDN
+648 RLEQSQPRYDN

-668 YGQGGGFYGGGK
+668 YGQGGGFYGGGR
-680 NKSGYSGSFGRSQ
+680 NKSGYHGSTGRSAD
-693 NSYNGFDGFV
+693 SYNGFEGFV
-703 SRSQFQK
+703 SRSRFQK
-710 KYDEHGYEMQD
+710 QYDEQGYEIEN

-727 SSEYKGSAGLGSLY
+727 SSSFKGSSGLGALY
-741 ARPSS
+741 GARSQAS
-746 GSSVAA
+746 GGP
-752 RRGYSASDGRRQFPS
+752 RPGFSASDGRRRFPG
-767 NSYRSSY
+767 SYHSS
-774 SSVSSAPKQEE
+774 PKQEA
-785 GTSTTAAGGK
+785 GTSTTAGNGK
-795 KVTVGGKVK
+795 TVAVGGKVK
-804 HGVFGEGVVI
+804 HGAFGLGTVT

-819 DESCK
+819 GDSCK
-824 ITVQFGKGVQRTFM
+824 ITVQFSNGVQRTFM

>member
-1 MNVEEALKSLNP
+1 MNLDEALKSLNP
-13 RQLEAANYVDG
+13 QQLEAVNYDAG

-45 KLIAD
+45 KLIHD

-103 KLGLTRDFAIYDDS
+103 KLGLTRDFAIYDES
-117 EQKKVVTLLLQQ
+117 EQKRLVTLLLEQM
-129 LGVKDPK
+129 GVKEPK
-136 KEVGQIVSMISR
+136 KEAGQIVSMISR
-148 AKDDGVSP
+148 AKDDCVSP
-156 EGLMTSATASGLDYR
+156 EGLMTNATASGLDYR

-176 IYKRYEQELKKA
+176 IYKRYEQELHKA
-188 GALDFGDLLIKTLQ
+188 GALDFGDLLVKTLQ
-202 LLRDHADIREY
+202 LLKEHEDVRDY

-235 ITRMLAEKHR
+235 ITRLLAEKHR

-276 DAKIITLEQNYR
+276 DAKTITLEQNYR
-288 STKVILDASNKLIT
+288 STKVILDASNKLIS
-302 KNTKRKDKSLFT
+302 KNAKRKEKNLFT
-314 DKAHG
+314 DKQRG
-319 DDIEVRELPT
+319 DDIEVREAPT
-329 EGREAV
+329 EGMEAV
-335 WVAQNIKSL
+335 WVAQNIKAL
-344 VDQDGY
+344 VEEGGY

-400 RLLINPNDNVSLLRI
+400 RLLINPDDNMSLLRV
-415 INVPARSLG
+415 INTPARGLG
-424 QKAQERFLD
+424 KTAQERLLA
-433 YAQANGISLYAA
+433 YAQANGLSVYGA
-445 LKAAQSVPDLTPQ
+445 LKAAQSVPELTPM
-458 ARRAALEFVRLVEGW
+458 ARRACMEFVRLVEGW
-473 RADMFVSSPTAIMDK
+473 RADMFVSSPTDVMHK
-488 ILKTSGYLTAVK
+488 ILTTSGYEAAVK
-500 KDLDEKKDPEAESR
+500 KDLAEGKDPEAESR

-528 EDRREEP
+528 EERKEEP
-535 SLSDFLQEVSLQT
+535 SLSDFLQEVSLMT
-548 GTDESQADNS
+548 GTDDSQAAEG

-569 KGLEFNAV
+569 KGLEFDAV
-577 FVTGLEENLFPL
+577 FVTGLEEGLFPIN
-589 RCDDDDEMEEERRL
+589 RDDSDEMEEERRL

-610 ARERLFMTYAICRR
+610 AREKLFMTYAQRR
-624 KYGEMKDNPPSRFL
+624 RTYGKMYENVPSRFL
-638 FDSGLVSEEE
+638 FECGLLDEEDRE
-648 REEMEESRPRYDN
+648 RLEQSQPRYDN

-668 YGQGGGFYGGGK
+668 YGQGGGFYGGGR
-680 NKSGYSGSFGRSQ
+680 NKSGYHGSTGRSAD
-693 NSYNGFDGFV
+693 SYNGFEGFV
-703 SRSQFQK
+703 SRSRFQK
-710 KYDEHGYEMQD
+710 QYDEQGYEIEN

-727 SSEYKGSAGLGSLY
+727 SSSFKGSSGLGALY
-741 ARPSS
+741 GARSQAS
-746 GSSVAA
+746 GGP
-752 RRGYSASDGRRQFPS
+752 RPGFSASDSRRHFPG
-767 NSYRSSY
+767 SYH
-774 SSVSSAPKQEE
+774 SVPKQEA
-785 GTSTTAAGGK
+785 GTSTTAGNGK
-795 KVTVGGKVK
+795 TVAVGGKVK
-804 HGVFGEGVVI
+804 HGAFGVGTVT

-819 DESCK
+819 GDSCK
-824 ITVQFGKGVQRTFM
+824 ITVQFSNGVQRTFM

>member
-1 MNVEEALKSLNP
+1 MNLDEALKSLNP
-13 RQLEAANYVDG
+13 QQLEAVNYDAG

-45 KLIAD
+45 KLIHD

-103 KLGLTRDFAIYDDS
+103 KLGLTRDFAIYDES
-117 EQKKVVTLLLQQ
+117 EQKRLVTLLLEQM
-129 LGVKDPK
+129 GVKEPK
-136 KEVGQIVSMISR
+136 KEAGQIVSMISR
-148 AKDDGVSP
+148 AKDDCVSP
-156 EGLMTSATASGLDYR
+156 EGLMTNATASGLDYR

-176 IYKRYEQELKKA
+176 IYKRYEQELHKA
-188 GALDFGDLLIKTLQ
+188 GALDFGDLLVKTLQ
-202 LLRDHADIREY
+202 LLKEHEDVRDY

-235 ITRMLAEKHR
+235 ITRLLAEKHR

-276 DAKIITLEQNYR
+276 DAKTITLEQNYR
-288 STKVILDASNKLIT
+288 STKVILDASNKLIS
-302 KNTKRKDKSLFT
+302 KNAKRKEKNLFT
-314 DKAHG
+314 DKQRG
-319 DDIEVRELPT
+319 DDIEVREAPT
-329 EGREAV
+329 EGMEAV
-335 WVAQNIKSL
+335 WVAQNIKAL
-344 VDQDGY
+344 VEESGY

-400 RLLINPNDNVSLLRI
+400 RLLINPDDNMSLLRV
-415 INVPARSLG
+415 INTPARGLG
-424 QKAQERFLD
+424 KTAQERLLA
-433 YAQANGISLYAA
+433 YAQANGLSVYGA
-445 LKAAQSVPDLTPQ
+445 LKAAQSVPELTPM
-458 ARRAALEFVRLVEGW
+458 ARRACMEFVRLVEGW
-473 RADMFVSSPTAIMDK
+473 RADMFVSSPTDVMHK
-488 ILKTSGYLTAVK
+488 ILTTSGYEAAVK
-500 KDLDEKKDPEAESR
+500 KDLAEGKDPEAESR

-528 EDRREEP
+528 EERKEEP
-535 SLSDFLQEVSLQT
+535 SLSDFLQEVSLMT
-548 GTDESQADNS
+548 GTDDSQAAEG

-577 FVTGLEENLFPL
+577 FVTGLEEGLFPIN
-589 RCDDDDEMEEERRL
+589 RDDSDEMEEERRL

-610 ARERLFMTYAICRR
+610 AREKLFMTYAQRR
-624 KYGEMKDNPPSRFL
+624 RTYGKMYENVPSRFL
-638 FDSGLVSEEE
+638 FECGLLDEEDRE
-648 REEMEESRPRYDN
+648 RLEQSQPRYDN

-668 YGQGGGFYGGGK
+668 YGQGGGFYGGGR
-680 NKSGYSGSFGRSQ
+680 NKSGYHGSTGRSAD
-693 NSYNGFDGFV
+693 SYNGFEGFV
-703 SRSQFQK
+703 SRSRFQK
-710 KYDEHGYEMQD
+710 QYDEQGYEIEN

-727 SSEYKGSAGLGSLY
+727 SSSFKGSSGLGALY
-741 ARPSS
+741 GARSQAS
-746 GSSVAA
+746 GGP
-752 RRGYSASDGRRQFPS
+752 RPGFSASDSRRHFPG
-767 NSYRSSY
+767 SYH
-774 SSVSSAPKQEE
+774 SVPKQEA
-785 GTSTTAAGGK
+785 GTSTTASNGK
-795 KVTVGGKVK
+795 TVAVGGKVK
-804 HGVFGEGVVI
+804 HGVFGLGTVT

-819 DESCK
+819 GDSCK
-824 ITVQFGKGVQRTFM
+824 ITVQFSNGVQRTFM

>member
-1 MNVEEALKSLNP
+1 MNLDEALKSLNP
-13 RQLEAANYVDG
+13 QQLEAVNYDAG

-45 KLIAD
+45 KLIHD

-103 KLGLTRDFAIYDDS
+103 KLGLTRDFAIYDES
-117 EQKKVVTLLLQQ
+117 EQKRLVTLLLEQM
-129 LGVKDPK
+129 GVKEPK
-136 KEVGQIVSMISR
+136 KEAGQIVSMISR
-148 AKDDGVSP
+148 AKDDCVSP
-156 EGLMTSATASGLDYR
+156 EGLMTNATASGLDYR

-176 IYKRYEQELKKA
+176 IYKRYEQELHKA
-188 GALDFGDLLIKTLQ
+188 GALDFGDLLVKTLQ
-202 LLRDHADIREY
+202 LLKEHEDVRDY

-235 ITRMLAEKHR
+235 ITRLLAEKHR

-276 DAKIITLEQNYR
+276 DAKTITLEQNYR
-288 STKVILDASNKLIT
+288 STKVILDASNKLIS
-302 KNTKRKDKSLFT
+302 KNAKRKEKNLFT
-314 DKAHG
+314 DKQRG
-319 DDIEVRELPT
+319 DDIEVREAPT
-329 EGREAV
+329 EGMEAV
-335 WVAQNIKSL
+335 WVAQNIKAL
-344 VDQDGY
+344 VEESGY

-400 RLLINPNDNVSLLRI
+400 RLLINPDDNMSLLRV
-415 INVPARSLG
+415 INTPARGLG
-424 QKAQERFLD
+424 KTAQERLLA
-433 YAQANGISLYAA
+433 YAQANGLSVYGA
-445 LKAAQSVPDLTPQ
+445 LKAAQSVPELTPM
-458 ARRAALEFVRLVEGW
+458 ARRACMEFVRLVEGW
-473 RADMFVSSPTAIMDK
+473 RADMFVSSPTDVMHK
-488 ILKTSGYLTAVK
+488 ILTTSGYEAAVK
-500 KDLDEKKDPEAESR
+500 KDLAEGKDPEAESR

-528 EDRREEP
+528 EERKEEP
-535 SLSDFLQEVSLQT
+535 SLSDFLQEVSLMT
-548 GTDESQADNS
+548 GTDDSQAAEG

-569 KGLEFNAV
+569 KGLEFDAV
-577 FVTGLEENLFPL
+577 FVTGLEEGLFPIN
-589 RCDDDDEMEEERRL
+589 RDDSDEMEEERRL

-610 ARERLFMTYAICRR
+610 AREKLFMTYAQRR
-624 KYGEMKDNPPSRFL
+624 RTYGKMYENVPSRFL
-638 FDSGLVSEEE
+638 FECGLLDEEDRE
-648 REEMEESRPRYDN
+648 RLEQSQPRYDN

-668 YGQGGGFYGGGK
+668 YGQGGGR
-680 NKSGYSGSFGRSQ
+680 NKSGYHGSTGRSAD
-693 NSYNGFDGFV
+693 SYNGFEGFV
-703 SRSQFQK
+703 SRSRFQK
-710 KYDEHGYEMQD
+710 QYDEQGYEIEN

-727 SSEYKGSAGLGSLY
+727 SSSFKGSSGLGALY
-741 ARPSS
+741 GARSQAS
-746 GSSVAA
+746 GGP
-752 RRGYSASDGRRQFPS
+752 RPGFSASDSRRHFPG
-767 NSYRSSY
+767 SYH
-774 SSVSSAPKQEE
+774 SVPKQEA
-785 GTSTTAAGGK
+785 GTSTTAGNGK
-795 KVTVGGKVK
+795 TVAVGGKVK
-804 HGVFGEGVVI
+804 HGTFGVGTVT

-819 DESCK
+819 GDSCK
-824 ITVQFGKGVQRTFM
+824 ITVQFSNGVQRTFM

>member
-1 MNVEEALKSLNP
+1 MNLDEALKSLNP
-13 RQLEAANYVDG
+13 QQLEAVNYDAG

-45 KLIAD
+45 KLIHD

-103 KLGLTRDFAIYDDS
+103 KLGLTRDFAIYDES
-117 EQKKVVTLLLQQ
+117 EQKRLVTLLLEQM
-129 LGVKDPK
+129 GVKEPK
-136 KEVGQIVSMISR
+136 KEAGQIVSMISR
-148 AKDDGVSP
+148 AKDDCVSP
-156 EGLMTSATASGLDYR
+156 EGLMTNATASGLDYR

-176 IYKRYEQELKKA
+176 IYKRYEQELHKA
-188 GALDFGDLLIKTLQ
+188 GALDFGDLLVKTLQ
-202 LLRDHADIREY
+202 LLKEHEDVRDY

-235 ITRMLAEKHR
+235 ITRLLAEKHR

-276 DAKIITLEQNYR
+276 DAKTITLEQNYR
-288 STKVILDASNKLIT
+288 STKVILDASNKLIS
-302 KNTKRKDKSLFT
+302 KNAKRKEKNLFT
-314 DKAHG
+314 DKQRG
-319 DDIEVRELPT
+319 DDIEVREAPT
-329 EGREAV
+329 EGMEAV
-335 WVAQNIKSL
+335 WVAQNIKAL
-344 VDQDGY
+344 VEEGGY

-400 RLLINPNDNVSLLRI
+400 RLLINPDDNMSLLRV
-415 INVPARSLG
+415 INTPARGLG
-424 QKAQERFLD
+424 KTAQERLLA
-433 YAQANGISLYAA
+433 YAQANGLSVYGA
-445 LKAAQSVPDLTPQ
+445 LKAAQSVPELTPM
-458 ARRAALEFVRLVEGW
+458 ARRACMEFVRLVEGW
-473 RADMFVSSPTAIMDK
+473 RADMFVSSPTDVMHK
-488 ILKTSGYLTAVK
+488 ILTTSGYEAAVK
-500 KDLDEKKDPEAESR
+500 KDLAEGKDSEAESR

-528 EDRREEP
+528 EERKEEP
-535 SLSDFLQEVSLQT
+535 SLSDFLQEVSLMT
-548 GTDESQADNS
+548 GTDDSQAAEG

-569 KGLEFNAV
+569 KGLEFDAV
-577 FVTGLEENLFPL
+577 FVTGLEEGLFPIN
-589 RCDDDDEMEEERRL
+589 RDDSDEMEEERRL

-610 ARERLFMTYAICRR
+610 AREKLFMTYAQRR
-624 KYGEMKDNPPSRFL
+624 RTYGKMYENVPSRFL
-638 FDSGLVSEEE
+638 FECGLLDEEDRE
-648 REEMEESRPRYDN
+648 RLEQSQPRYDN

-668 YGQGGGFYGGGK
+668 YGQGGGFYGGGR
-680 NKSGYSGSFGRSQ
+680 NKSGYHGSTGRSAD
-693 NSYNGFDGFV
+693 SYNGFEGFV
-703 SRSQFQK
+703 SRSRFQK
-710 KYDEHGYEMQD
+710 QYDEQGYEIEN

-727 SSEYKGSAGLGSLY
+727 SSSFKGSSGLGALY
-741 ARPSS
+741 GARSQAS
-746 GSSVAA
+746 GGP
-752 RRGYSASDGRRQFPS
+752 RPGFSASDSRRHFPG
-767 NSYRSSY
+767 SYH
-774 SSVSSAPKQEE
+774 SVPKQEA
-785 GTSTTAAGGK
+785 GTSTTAGNGK
-795 KVTVGGKVK
+795 TVAVGGKVK
-804 HGVFGEGVVI
+804 HGTFGVGTVT

-819 DESCK
+819 GDSCK
-824 ITVQFGKGVQRTFM
+824 ITVQFSNGVQRTFM

>member
-1 MNVEEALKSLNP
+1 MNLDEALKSLNP
-13 RQLEAANYVDG
+13 QQLEAVNYDAG

-45 KLIAD
+45 KLIHD

-103 KLGLTRDFAIYDDS
+103 KLGLTRDFAIYDES
-117 EQKKVVTLLLQQ
+117 EQKRLVTLLLEQM
-129 LGVKDPK
+129 GVKEPK
-136 KEVGQIVSMISR
+136 KEAGQIVSMISR
-148 AKDDGVSP
+148 AKDDCVSP
-156 EGLMTSATASGLDYR
+156 EGLMTNATASGLDYR

-176 IYKRYEQELKKA
+176 IYKRYEQELHKA
-188 GALDFGDLLIKTLQ
+188 GALDFGDLLVKTLQ
-202 LLRDHADIREY
+202 LLKEHEDVREY

-235 ITRMLAEKHR
+235 ITRLLAEKHR

-276 DAKIITLEQNYR
+276 DAKTITLEQNYR
-288 STKVILDASNKLIT
+288 STKVILDASNKLIS
-302 KNTKRKDKSLFT
+302 KNAKRKEKNLFT
-314 DKAHG
+314 DKQRG
-319 DDIEVRELPT
+319 DDIEVREAPT
-329 EGREAV
+329 EGMEAV
-335 WVAQNIKSL
+335 WVAQNIKAL
-344 VDQDGY
+344 VEESGY

-400 RLLINPNDNVSLLRI
+400 RLLINPDDNMSLLRV
-415 INVPARSLG
+415 INTPARGLG
-424 QKAQERFLD
+424 KTAQERLLA
-433 YAQANGISLYAA
+433 YAQANGLSVYGA
-445 LKAAQSVPDLTPQ
+445 LKAAQSVPELTPM
-458 ARRAALEFVRLVEGW
+458 ARRACMEFVRLVEGW
-473 RADMFVSSPTAIMDK
+473 RADMFVSSPTDVMHK
-488 ILKTSGYLTAVK
+488 ILTTSGYEAAVK
-500 KDLDEKKDPEAESR
+500 KDLAEGKDPEAESR

-528 EDRREEP
+528 EERKEEP
-535 SLSDFLQEVSLQT
+535 SLSDFLQEVSLMT
-548 GTDESQADNS
+548 GTDNSQAAEG

-577 FVTGLEENLFPL
+577 FVTGLEEGLFPIN
-589 RCDDDDEMEEERRL
+589 RDDSDEMEEERRL

-610 ARERLFMTYAICRR
+610 AREKLFMTYAQRR
-624 KYGEMKDNPPSRFL
+624 RTYGKMYENVPSRFL
-638 FDSGLVSEEE
+638 FECGLLDEEDRE
-648 REEMEESRPRYDN
+648 RLEQSQPRYDK

-668 YGQGGGFYGGGK
+668 YGQGGGFYGGGR
-680 NKSGYSGSFGRSQ
+680 NKSGYHGSTGRSAD
-693 NSYNGFDGFV
+693 SYNGFEGFV
-703 SRSQFQK
+703 SRSRFQK
-710 KYDEHGYEMQD
+710 QYDEQGYEIEN

-727 SSEYKGSAGLGSLY
+727 SSSFKGSSGLGALY
-741 ARPSS
+741 GARSQAS
-746 GSSVAA
+746 GGP
-752 RRGYSASDGRRQFPS
+752 RPGFSASDSRRHFPG
-767 NSYRSSY
+767 SYHA
-774 SSVSSAPKQEE
+774 APKQEA
-785 GTSTTAAGGK
+785 GTSTTAGNGK
-795 KVTVGGKVK
+795 TVAVGGKVK
-804 HGVFGEGVVI
+804 HGVFGLGTVT

-819 DESCK
+819 GDSCK
-824 ITVQFGKGVQRTFM
+824 ITVQFSNGVQRTFM

>member
-1 MNVEEALKSLNP
+1 MNLDEALKSLNP
-13 RQLEAANYVDG
+13 QQLEAVNYDAG

-45 KLIAD
+45 KLIHD

-103 KLGLTRDFAIYDDS
+103 KLGLTRDFAIYDES
-117 EQKKVVTLLLQQ
+117 EQKRLVTLLLEQM
-129 LGVKDPK
+129 GVKEPK
-136 KEVGQIVSMISR
+136 KEAGQIVSMISR
-148 AKDDGVSP
+148 AKDDCVSP
-156 EGLMTSATASGLDYR
+156 EGLMTNATASGLDYR

-176 IYKRYEQELKKA
+176 IYKRYEQELHKA
-188 GALDFGDLLIKTLQ
+188 GALDFGDLLVKTLQ
-202 LLRDHADIREY
+202 LLKEHEDVRDY

-235 ITRMLAEKHR
+235 ITRLLAEKHR

-276 DAKIITLEQNYR
+276 DAKTITLEQNYR
-288 STKVILDASNKLIT
+288 STKVILDASNKLIS
-302 KNTKRKDKSLFT
+302 KNAKRKEKNLFT
-314 DKAHG
+314 DKQRG
-319 DDIEVRELPT
+319 DDIEVREAPT
-329 EGREAV
+329 EGMEAV
-335 WVAQNIKSL
+335 WVAQNIKAL
-344 VDQDGY
+344 VEESGY

-400 RLLINPNDNVSLLRI
+400 RLLINPDDNMSLLRV
-415 INVPARSLG
+415 INTPARGLG
-424 QKAQERFLD
+424 KTAQERLLA
-433 YAQANGISLYAA
+433 YAQANGLSVYGA
-445 LKAAQSVPDLTPQ
+445 LKAAQSVPELTPM
-458 ARRAALEFVRLVEGW
+458 ARRACMEFVRLVEGW
-473 RADMFVSSPTAIMDK
+473 RADMFVSSPTDVMHK
-488 ILKTSGYLTAVK
+488 ILTTSGYEAAVK
-500 KDLDEKKDPEAESR
+500 KDLAEGKDPEAESR

-528 EDRREEP
+528 EERKEEP
-535 SLSDFLQEVSLQT
+535 SLSDFLQEVSLMT
-548 GTDESQADNS
+548 GTDDSQAAEG

-577 FVTGLEENLFPL
+577 FVTGLEEGLFPIN
-589 RCDDDDEMEEERRL
+589 RDDSDEMEEERRL

-610 ARERLFMTYAICRR
+610 AREKLFMTYAQRR
-624 KYGEMKDNPPSRFL
+624 RTYGKMYENVPSRFL
-638 FDSGLVSEEE
+638 FECGLLDEEDRE
-648 REEMEESRPRYDN
+648 RLEQSQPRYDN

-668 YGQGGGFYGGGK
+668 YGQGGGFYGGGR
-680 NKSGYSGSFGRSQ
+680 NKSGYHGSTGRSAD
-693 NSYNGFDGFV
+693 SYNGFEGFV
-703 SRSQFQK
+703 SRSRFQK
-710 KYDEHGYEMQD
+710 QYDEQGYEIEN

-727 SSEYKGSAGLGSLY
+727 SSSFKGSSGLGALY
-741 ARPSS
+741 GARSQAS
-746 GSSVAA
+746 GGP
-752 RRGYSASDGRRQFPS
+752 RPGFSASDSRRHFPG
-767 NSYRSSY
+767 SYH
-774 SSVSSAPKQEE
+774 SVPKQEA
-785 GTSTTAAGGK
+785 GTSTTAGNGK
-795 KVTVGGKVK
+795 TVAVGGKVK
-804 HGVFGEGVVI
+804 HGAFGVGTVT

-819 DESCK
+819 GDSCK
-824 ITVQFGKGVQRTFM
+824 ITVQFSNGVQRTFM

>member
-1 MNVEEALKSLNP
+1 MNLDEALKSLNP
-13 RQLEAANYVDG
+13 QQLEAVNYDAG

-45 KLIAD
+45 KLIHD

-103 KLGLTRDFAIYDDS
+103 KLGLTRDFAIYDES
-117 EQKKVVTLLLQQ
+117 EQKRLVTLLLEQM
-129 LGVKDPK
+129 GVKEPK
-136 KEVGQIVSMISR
+136 KEAGQIVSMISR
-148 AKDDGVSP
+148 AKDDCVSP
-156 EGLMTSATASGLDYR
+156 EGLMTNATASGLDYR

-176 IYKRYEQELKKA
+176 IYKRYEQELHKA
-188 GALDFGDLLIKTLQ
+188 GALDFGDLLVKTLQ
-202 LLRDHADIREY
+202 LLKEHEDVRDY

-235 ITRMLAEKHR
+235 ITRLLAEKHR

-276 DAKIITLEQNYR
+276 DAKTITLEQNYR
-288 STKVILDASNKLIT
+288 STKVILDASNKLIS
-302 KNTKRKDKSLFT
+302 KNAKRKEKNLFT
-314 DKAHG
+314 DKQRG
-319 DDIEVRELPT
+319 DDIEVREAPT
-329 EGREAV
+329 EGMEAV
-335 WVAQNIKSL
+335 WVAQNIKAL
-344 VDQDGY
+344 VEESGY

-400 RLLINPNDNVSLLRI
+400 RLLINPDDNMSLLRV
-415 INVPARSLG
+415 INTPARGLG
-424 QKAQERFLD
+424 KTAQERLLA
-433 YAQANGISLYAA
+433 YAQKNELSVYGA
-445 LKAAQSVPDLTPQ
+445 LKAAQSVPELTPM
-458 ARRAALEFVRLVEGW
+458 ARRACMEFVRLVEGW
-473 RADMFVSSPTAIMDK
+473 RADMFVSSPTDVMHK
-488 ILKTSGYLTAVK
+488 ILTTSGYEAAVK
-500 KDLDEKKDPEAESR
+500 KDLAEGKDPEAESR

-528 EDRREEP
+528 EERKEEP
-535 SLSDFLQEVSLQT
+535 SLSDFLQEVSLMT
-548 GTDESQADNS
+548 GTDDSQAAEG

-569 KGLEFNAV
+569 KGLEFDAV
-577 FVTGLEENLFPL
+577 FVTGLEEGLFPIN
-589 RCDDDDEMEEERRL
+589 RDDSDEMEEERRL

-610 ARERLFMTYAICRR
+610 AREKLFMTYAQRR
-624 KYGEMKDNPPSRFL
+624 RTYGKMYENVPSRFL
-638 FDSGLVSEEE
+638 FECGLLDEEDRE
-648 REEMEESRPRYDN
+648 RLEQSQPRYDN

-668 YGQGGGFYGGGK
+668 YGQGGGFYGGGR
-680 NKSGYSGSFGRSQ
+680 NKSGYHGSTGRSAD
-693 NSYNGFDGFV
+693 SYNGFEGFV
-703 SRSQFQK
+703 SRSRFQK
-710 KYDEHGYEMQD
+710 QYDEQGYEIEN

-727 SSEYKGSAGLGSLY
+727 SSSFKGSSGLGALY
-741 ARPSS
+741 GARSQAS
-746 GSSVAA
+746 GGP
-752 RRGYSASDGRRQFPS
+752 RPGFSASDSRRHFPG
-767 NSYRSSY
+767 SYH
-774 SSVSSAPKQEE
+774 SAPKQEA
-785 GTSTTAAGGK
+785 GTSTTAGNGK
-795 KVTVGGKVK
+795 TVAVGGKVK
-804 HGVFGEGVVI
+804 HGAFGVGTVT

-819 DESCK
+819 GDSCK
-824 ITVQFGKGVQRTFM
+824 ITVQFSNGVQRTFM

>member
-1 MNVEEALKSLNP
+1 MNLDEALKSLNP
-13 RQLEAANYVDG
+13 QQLEAVNYDAG

-45 KLIAD
+45 KLIHD

-103 KLGLTRDFAIYDDS
+103 KLGLTRDFAIYDES
-117 EQKKVVTLLLQQ
+117 EQKRLVTLLLEQM
-129 LGVKDPK
+129 GVKEPK
-136 KEVGQIVSMISR
+136 KEAGQIVSMISR
-148 AKDDGVSP
+148 AKDDCVSP
-156 EGLMTSATASGLDYR
+156 EGLMTNATASGLDYR

-176 IYKRYEQELKKA
+176 IYKRYEQELHKA
-188 GALDFGDLLIKTLQ
+188 GALDFGDLLVKTLQ
-202 LLRDHADIREY
+202 LLKEHEDVRDY

-235 ITRMLAEKHR
+235 ITRLLAEKHR

-276 DAKIITLEQNYR
+276 DAKTITLEQNYR
-288 STKVILDASNKLIT
+288 STKVILDASNKLIS
-302 KNTKRKDKSLFT
+302 KNAKRKEKNLFT
-314 DKAHG
+314 DKQRG
-319 DDIEVRELPT
+319 DDIEVREAPT
-329 EGREAV
+329 EGMEAV
-335 WVAQNIKSL
+335 WVAQNIKAL
-344 VDQDGY
+344 VEESGY

-400 RLLINPNDNVSLLRI
+400 RLLINPDDNMSLLRV
-415 INVPARSLG
+415 INTPARGLG
-424 QKAQERFLD
+424 KTAQERLLA
-433 YAQANGISLYAA
+433 YAQANGLSVYGA
-445 LKAAQSVPDLTPQ
+445 LKAAQSVPELTPM
-458 ARRAALEFVRLVEGW
+458 ARRACMEFVRLVEGW
-473 RADMFVSSPTAIMDK
+473 RADMFVSSPTDVMHK
-488 ILKTSGYLTAVK
+488 ILTTSGYEAAVK
-500 KDLDEKKDPEAESR
+500 KDLAEGKDPEAESR

-528 EDRREEP
+528 EERKEEP
-535 SLSDFLQEVSLQT
+535 SLSDFLQEVSLMT
-548 GTDESQADNS
+548 GTDDSQAAEG

-577 FVTGLEENLFPL
+577 FVTGLEEGLFPIN
-589 RCDDDDEMEEERRL
+589 RDDSDEMEEERRL

-610 ARERLFMTYAICRR
+610 AREKLFMTYAQRR
-624 KYGEMKDNPPSRFL
+624 RTYGKMYENVPSRFL
-638 FDSGLVSEEE
+638 FECGLLDEEDRE
-648 REEMEESRPRYDN
+648 RLEQSQSRYDN

-668 YGQGGGFYGGGK
+668 YGQGGGFYGGGR
-680 NKSGYSGSFGRSQ
+680 NKSGYHGSTGRSAD
-693 NSYNGFDGFV
+693 SYNGFEGFV
-703 SRSQFQK
+703 SRSRFQK
-710 KYDEHGYEMQD
+710 QYDEQGYEIEN

-727 SSEYKGSAGLGSLY
+727 SSSFKGSSGLGALY
-741 ARPSS
+741 GARSQAS
-746 GSSVAA
+746 GGP
-752 RRGYSASDGRRQFPS
+752 RPGFSASDSRRHFPG
-767 NSYRSSY
+767 SYHA
-774 SSVSSAPKQEE
+774 APKQEA
-785 GTSTTAAGGK
+785 GTSTTAGNGK
-795 KVTVGGKVK
+795 TVAVGGKVK
-804 HGVFGEGVVI
+804 HGAFGLGTVT

-819 DESCK
+819 GDSCK
-824 ITVQFGKGVQRTFM
+824 ITVQFSNGVQRTFM

>member
-1 MNVEEALKSLNP
+1 MNLDEALKSLNP
-13 RQLEAANYVDG
+13 QQLEAVNYDAG

-45 KLIAD
+45 KLIHD

-103 KLGLTRDFAIYDDS
+103 KLGLTRDFAIYDES
-117 EQKKVVTLLLQQ
+117 EQKRLVTLLLEQM
-129 LGVKDPK
+129 GVKEPK
-136 KEVGQIVSMISR
+136 KEAGQIVSMISR
-148 AKDDGVSP
+148 AKDDCVSP
-156 EGLMTSATASGLDYR
+156 EGLMTNATASGLDYR

-176 IYKRYEQELKKA
+176 IYKRYEQELHKA
-188 GALDFGDLLIKTLQ
+188 GALDFGDLLVKTLQ
-202 LLRDHADIREY
+202 LLKEHEDVRDY

-235 ITRMLAEKHR
+235 ITRLLAEKHR

-276 DAKIITLEQNYR
+276 DAKTITLEQNYR
-288 STKVILDASNKLIT
+288 STKVILDASNKLIS
-302 KNTKRKDKSLFT
+302 KNAKRKEKNLFT
-314 DKAHG
+314 DKQRG
-319 DDIEVRELPT
+319 DDIEVREAPT
-329 EGREAV
+329 EGMEAV
-335 WVAQNIKSL
+335 WVAQNIKAL
-344 VDQDGY
+344 VEEGGY

-400 RLLINPNDNVSLLRI
+400 RLLINPDDNMSLLRV
-415 INVPARSLG
+415 INTPARGLG
-424 QKAQERFLD
+424 KTAQERLLA
-433 YAQANGISLYAA
+433 YAQANGLSVYGA
-445 LKAAQSVPDLTPQ
+445 LKAAQSVPELTPM
-458 ARRAALEFVRLVEGW
+458 ARRACMEFVRLVEGW
-473 RADMFVSSPTAIMDK
+473 RADMFVSSPTDVMHK
-488 ILKTSGYLTAVK
+488 ILTTSGYEAAVK
-500 KDLDEKKDPEAESR
+500 KDLAEGKDPEAESR

-528 EDRREEP
+528 EERKEEP
-535 SLSDFLQEVSLQT
+535 SLSDFLQEVSLMT
-548 GTDESQADNS
+548 GTDDSQAAEG

-569 KGLEFNAV
+569 KGLEFDAV
-577 FVTGLEENLFPL
+577 FVTGLEEGLFPIN
-589 RCDDDDEMEEERRL
+589 RDDSDEMEEERRL

-610 ARERLFMTYAICRR
+610 AREKLFMTYAQRR
-624 KYGEMKDNPPSRFL
+624 RTYGKMYENVPSRFL
-638 FDSGLVSEEE
+638 FECGLLDEEDRE
-648 REEMEESRPRYDN
+648 RLEQSQPRYDN

-668 YGQGGGFYGGGK
+668 YGQGGGFYGGGR
-680 NKSGYSGSFGRSQ
+680 NKSGYHGSTGRSAD
-693 NSYNGFDGFV
+693 SYNGFEGFV
-703 SRSQFQK
+703 SRSRFQK
-710 KYDEHGYEMQD
+710 QYDEQGYEIEN

-727 SSEYKGSAGLGSLY
+727 SSSFKGSSGLGALY
-741 ARPSS
+741 GARSQAS
-746 GSSVAA
+746 GGP
-752 RRGYSASDGRRQFPS
+752 RPGFSASDGRRHFPG
-767 NSYRSSY
+767 SYHA
-774 SSVSSAPKQEE
+774 APKQEA
-785 GTSTTAAGGK
+785 GTSTTAGNGK
-795 KVTVGGKVK
+795 TVAVGGKVK
-804 HGVFGEGVVI
+804 HGAFGVGTVT

-819 DESCK
+819 GDSCK
-824 ITVQFGKGVQRTFM
+824 ITVQFSNGVQRTFM

>member
-1 MNVEEALKSLNP
+1 MNLDEALKSLNP
-13 RQLEAANYVDG
+13 QQLEAVNYDAG

-45 KLIAD
+45 KLIHD

-103 KLGLTRDFAIYDDS
+103 KLGLTRDFAIYDES
-117 EQKKVVTLLLQQ
+117 EQKRLVTLLLEQM
-129 LGVKDPK
+129 GVKEPK
-136 KEVGQIVSMISR
+136 KEAGQIVSMISR
-148 AKDDGVSP
+148 AKDDCVSP
-156 EGLMTSATASGLDYR
+156 EGLMTNATASGLDYR

-176 IYKRYEQELKKA
+176 IYKRYEQELHKA
-188 GALDFGDLLIKTLQ
+188 GALDFGDLLVKTLQ
-202 LLRDHADIREY
+202 LLKEHEDVRDY

-235 ITRMLAEKHR
+235 ITRLLAEKHR

-276 DAKIITLEQNYR
+276 DAKTITLEQNYR
-288 STKVILDASNKLIT
+288 STKVILDASNKLIS
-302 KNTKRKDKSLFT
+302 KNAKRKEKNLFT
-314 DKAHG
+314 DKQRG
-319 DDIEVRELPT
+319 DDIEVREAPT
-329 EGREAV
+329 EGMEAV
-335 WVAQNIKSL
+335 WVAQNIKAL
-344 VDQDGY
+344 VEESGY

-400 RLLINPNDNVSLLRI
+400 RLLINPDDNMSLLRV
-415 INVPARSLG
+415 INTPARGLG
-424 QKAQERFLD
+424 KTAQERLLA
-433 YAQANGISLYAA
+433 YAQANGLSVYGA
-445 LKAAQSVPDLTPQ
+445 LKAAQSVPELTPM
-458 ARRAALEFVRLVEGW
+458 ARRACMEFVRLVEGW
-473 RADMFVSSPTAIMDK
+473 RADMFVSSPTDVMHK
-488 ILKTSGYLTAVK
+488 ILTTSGYEAAVK
-500 KDLDEKKDPEAESR
+500 KDLAEGKDPEAESR

-528 EDRREEP
+528 EERKEEP
-535 SLSDFLQEVSLQT
+535 SLSDFLQEVSLMT
-548 GTDESQADNS
+548 GTDDSQAAEG

-577 FVTGLEENLFPL
+577 FVTGLEEGLFPIN
-589 RCDDDDEMEEERRL
+589 RDDSDEMEEERRL

-610 ARERLFMTYAICRR
+610 AREKLFMTYAQRR
-624 KYGEMKDNPPSRFL
+624 RTYGKMYENVPSRFL
-638 FDSGLVSEEE
+638 FECGLLDEEDRE
-648 REEMEESRPRYDN
+648 RLEQSQPRYDN

-668 YGQGGGFYGGGK
+668 YGQGGGFYGGGR
-680 NKSGYSGSFGRSQ
+680 NKSGYHGSMGRSAD
-693 NSYNGFDGFV
+693 SYNGFEGFV
-703 SRSQFQK
+703 SRSRFQK
-710 KYDEHGYEMQD
+710 QYDEQGYEIEN

-727 SSEYKGSAGLGSLY
+727 SSSFKGSSGLGALY
-741 ARPSS
+741 GARSQAS
-746 GSSVAA
+746 GGP
-752 RRGYSASDGRRQFPS
+752 RPGFSASDSRRRFPG
-767 NSYRSSY
+767 SYHA
-774 SSVSSAPKQEE
+774 APKQEA
-785 GTSTTAAGGK
+785 GTSTTAGNGK
-795 KVTVGGKVK
+795 TVAVGGKVK
-804 HGVFGEGVVI
+804 HGAFGLGTVT

-819 DESCK
+819 GDSCK
-824 ITVQFGKGVQRTFM
+824 ITVQFSNGVQRTFM

>member
-1 MNVEEALKSLNP
+1 MNLDEALKSLNP
-13 RQLEAANYVDG
+13 QQLEAVNYDAG

-45 KLIAD
+45 KLIHD

-103 KLGLTRDFAIYDDS
+103 KLGLTRDFAIYDES
-117 EQKKVVTLLLQQ
+117 EQKRLVTLLLEQM
-129 LGVKDPK
+129 GVKEPK
-136 KEVGQIVSMISR
+136 KEAGQIVSMISR
-148 AKDDGVSP
+148 AKDDCVSP
-156 EGLMTSATASGLDYR
+156 EGLMTNATASGLDYR

-176 IYKRYEQELKKA
+176 IYKRYEQELHKA
-188 GALDFGDLLIKTLQ
+188 GALDFGDLLVKTLQ
-202 LLRDHADIREY
+202 LLKEHEDVRDY

-235 ITRMLAEKHR
+235 ITRLLAEKHR

-276 DAKIITLEQNYR
+276 DAKTITLEQNYR
-288 STKVILDASNKLIT
+288 STKVILDASNKLIS
-302 KNTKRKDKSLFT
+302 KNAKRKEKNLFT
-314 DKAHG
+314 DKQRG
-319 DDIEVRELPT
+319 DDIEVREAPT
-329 EGREAV
+329 EGMEAV
-335 WVAQNIKSL
+335 WVAQNIKAL
-344 VDQDGY
+344 VEESGY

-400 RLLINPNDNVSLLRI
+400 RLLINPDDNMSLLRV
-415 INVPARSLG
+415 INTPARGLG
-424 QKAQERFLD
+424 KTAQERLLA
-433 YAQANGISLYAA
+433 YAQANGLSVYGA
-445 LKAAQSVPDLTPQ
+445 LKAAQSVPELTPM
-458 ARRAALEFVRLVEGW
+458 ARRACMEFVRLVEGW
-473 RADMFVSSPTAIMDK
+473 RADMFVSSPTDVMHK
-488 ILKTSGYLTAVK
+488 ILTTSGYEAAVK
-500 KDLDEKKDPEAESR
+500 KDLAEGKDPEAESR

-528 EDRREEP
+528 EERKEEP
-535 SLSDFLQEVSLQT
+535 SLSDFLQEVSLMT
-548 GTDESQADNS
+548 GTDDSQAAEG

-577 FVTGLEENLFPL
+577 FVTGLEEGLFPIN
-589 RCDDDDEMEEERRL
+589 RDDSDEMEEERRL

-610 ARERLFMTYAICRR
+610 AREKLFMTYAQRR
-624 KYGEMKDNPPSRFL
+624 RTYGKMYENVPSRFL
-638 FDSGLVSEEE
+638 FECGLLDEEDRE
-648 REEMEESRPRYDN
+648 RLEQSQPRYDN

-668 YGQGGGFYGGGK
+668 YGQGGGFYGGGR
-680 NKSGYSGSFGRSQ
+680 NKSGYHGSTGRSAD
-693 NSYNGFDGFV
+693 SYNGFEGFV
-703 SRSQFQK
+703 SRSRFQK
-710 KYDEHGYEMQD
+710 QYDEQGYEIEN

-727 SSEYKGSAGLGSLY
+727 SSSFKGSSGLGALY
-741 ARPSS
+741 GARSQAS
-746 GSSVAA
+746 GGPRPGV
-752 RRGYSASDGRRQFPS
+752 SASDSRRHFPG
-767 NSYRSSY
+767 SYHA
-774 SSVSSAPKQEE
+774 APKQEA
-785 GTSTTAAGGK
+785 GTSTTTGNGK
-795 KVTVGGKVK
+795 TVAVGGKVK
-804 HGVFGEGVVI
+804 HGAFGLGTVT

-819 DESCK
+819 GDSCK
-824 ITVQFGKGVQRTFM
+824 ITVQFSNGVQRTFM

>member
-1 MNVEEALKSLNP
+1 MNLDEALKSLNP
-13 RQLEAANYVDG
+13 QQLEAVNYDAG

-45 KLIAD
+45 KLIHD

-103 KLGLTRDFAIYDDS
+103 KLGLTRDFAIYDES
-117 EQKKVVTLLLQQ
+117 EQKRLVTLLLEQM
-129 LGVKDPK
+129 GVKEPK
-136 KEVGQIVSMISR
+136 KEAGQIVSMISR
-148 AKDDGVSP
+148 AKDDCVSP
-156 EGLMTSATASGLDYR
+156 EGLMTNATASGLDYR

-176 IYKRYEQELKKA
+176 IYKRYEQELHKA
-188 GALDFGDLLIKTLQ
+188 GALDFGDLLVKTLQ
-202 LLRDHADIREY
+202 LLKEHEDVRDY

-235 ITRMLAEKHR
+235 ITRLLAEKHR

-276 DAKIITLEQNYR
+276 DAKTITLEQNYR
-288 STKVILDASNKLIT
+288 STKVILDASNKLIS
-302 KNTKRKDKSLFT
+302 KNAKRKEKNLFT
-314 DKAHG
+314 DKQRG
-319 DDIEVRELPT
+319 DDIEVREAPT
-329 EGREAV
+329 EGMEAV
-335 WVAQNIKSL
+335 WVAQNIKAL
-344 VDQDGY
+344 VEEGGY

-400 RLLINPNDNVSLLRI
+400 RLLINPDDNMSLLRV
-415 INVPARSLG
+415 INTPARGLG
-424 QKAQERFLD
+424 KTAQERLLA
-433 YAQANGISLYAA
+433 YAQANGLSVYGA
-445 LKAAQSVPDLTPQ
+445 LKAAQSVPELTPM
-458 ARRAALEFVRLVEGW
+458 ARRACMEFVRLVEGW
-473 RADMFVSSPTAIMDK
+473 RADMFVSSPTDVMHK
-488 ILKTSGYLTAVK
+488 ILTTSGYEAAVK
-500 KDLDEKKDPEAESR
+500 KDLAEGKDPEAESR

-528 EDRREEP
+528 EERKEEP
-535 SLSDFLQEVSLQT
+535 SLSDFLQEVSLMT
-548 GTDESQADNS
+548 GTDDSQAAEG

-569 KGLEFNAV
+569 KGLEFDAV
-577 FVTGLEENLFPL
+577 FVTGLEEGLFPIN
-589 RCDDDDEMEEERRL
+589 RDDSDEMEEERRL

-610 ARERLFMTYAICRR
+610 AREKLFMTYAQRR
-624 KYGEMKDNPPSRFL
+624 RTYGKMYENVPSRFL
-638 FDSGLVSEEE
+638 FECGLLDEEDRLE
-648 REEMEESRPRYDN
+648 QSQPRYDN

-668 YGQGGGFYGGGK
+668 YGQGGGFYGGGR
-680 NKSGYSGSFGRSQ
+680 NKSGYHGSTGRSAD
-693 NSYNGFDGFV
+693 SYNGFEGFV
-703 SRSQFQK
+703 SRSRFQK
-710 KYDEHGYEMQD
+710 QYDEQGYEIEN

-727 SSEYKGSAGLGSLY
+727 SSSFKGSSGLGALY
-741 ARPSS
+741 GARSQAS
-746 GSSVAA
+746 GGP
-752 RRGYSASDGRRQFPS
+752 RPGFSASDSRRHFPG
-767 NSYRSSY
+767 SYH
-774 SSVSSAPKQEE
+774 SVPKQEA
-785 GTSTTAAGGK
+785 GTSTTAGNGK
-795 KVTVGGKVK
+795 TVAVGGKVK
-804 HGVFGEGVVI
+804 HGAFGLGTVT

-819 DESCK
+819 GDSCK
-824 ITVQFGKGVQRTFM
+824 ITVQFSNGVQRTFM